1 MSKGEFASDLGCRI
15 PMSLAPTSVFGLQ
28 VDYLT
33 YLYLT
38 CLFSDRFNRVS
49 HVVYLL
55 GT

>member
-33 YLYLT
+33 LPTYLAY
-38 CLFSDRFNRVS
+38 FSDRFNRVS